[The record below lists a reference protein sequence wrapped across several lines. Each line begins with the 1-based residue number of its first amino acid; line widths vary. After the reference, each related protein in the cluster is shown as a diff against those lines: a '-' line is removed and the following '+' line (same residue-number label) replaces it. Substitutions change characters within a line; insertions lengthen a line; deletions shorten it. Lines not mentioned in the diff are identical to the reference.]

1 MHGPHP
7 TPGTPEP
14 SQRWEPTFPRPLSF
28 VVGVRRRVQGDPQQL
43 GGFFCISRI
52 VSACSSRCRRRA
64 FSLRS
69 CSFSTVTGSRPRPL
83 GPRGLASA
91 FSDPFSPSA
100 PPFRQVRRIQPLAA
114 QQRRDLARL
123 LAPICLFQNTEF
135 VLGSE
140 LPALGLFRYFWV
152 RASSSLPLLVLI
164 ISNSPLRP
172 VNYSKLGRGGVSP

>member
-1 MHGPHP
+1 MYIEDRLRLLESLPQTGVLFAQLLVLHGH
-7 TPGTPEP
+7 
-14 SQRWEPTFPRPLSF
+14 
-28 VVGVRRRVQGDPQQL
+28 
-43 GGFFCISRI
+43 RI
-52 VSACSSRCRRRA
+52 ATTT
-64 FSLRS
+64 LRS
-69 CSFSTVTGSRPRPL
+69 PWL
-83 GPRGLASA
+83 GQRLQR
-91 FSDPFSPSA
+91 PFSPSA